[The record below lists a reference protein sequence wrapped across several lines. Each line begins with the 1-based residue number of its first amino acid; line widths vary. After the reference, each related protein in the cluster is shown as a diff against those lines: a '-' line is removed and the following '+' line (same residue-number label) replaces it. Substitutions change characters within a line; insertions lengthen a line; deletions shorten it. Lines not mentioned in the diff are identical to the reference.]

1 MKKLFTIA
9 CTLVL
14 GGVMS
19 LAQAT
24 QNPPATGTTTTD
36 AGKSETGK
44 KKHHHHKGGK
54 KNKKGAADT
63 GTGTPK

>member
-19 LAQAT
+19 FAQA
-24 QNPPATGTTTTD
+24 QNPPATGTTDT
-36 AGKSETGK
+36 GKTQTSK

-54 KNKKGAADT
+54 KSKKGAADT
-63 GTGTPK
+63 GASTGTPK